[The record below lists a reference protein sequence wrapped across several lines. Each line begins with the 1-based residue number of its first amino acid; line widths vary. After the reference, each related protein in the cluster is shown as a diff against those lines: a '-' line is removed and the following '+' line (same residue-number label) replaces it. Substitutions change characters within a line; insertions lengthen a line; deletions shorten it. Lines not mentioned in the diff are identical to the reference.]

1 MLFLITLLEEELEN
15 YKKSK
20 KSSHFHR
27 VIEELDKF
35 DTERLWSYLYEEHT
49 VALEA
54 LKGWV
59 DSWHEEDLLSKEDAE

>member
-20 KSSHFHR
+20 KSSHFHSL
-27 VIEELDKF
+27 IEELDKY
-35 DTERLWSYLYEEHT
+35 DTERLWSYLYEEHI
-49 VALEA
+49 VAVEA

-59 DSWHEEDLLSKEDAE
+59 DAWHEQDLLSEQNAK